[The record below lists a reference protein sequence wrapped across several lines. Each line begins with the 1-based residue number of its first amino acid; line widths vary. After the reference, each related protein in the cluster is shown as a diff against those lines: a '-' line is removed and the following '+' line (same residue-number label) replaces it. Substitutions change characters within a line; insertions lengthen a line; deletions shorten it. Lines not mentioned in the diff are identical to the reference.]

1 MDKNEFFREAT
12 IRICGNLEIEQ
23 ALHSTLKF
31 IHGLIPVDIILLEYF
46 DLGKKAMRTLAKATI
61 ESGQKID
68 LFTHISENAQKDAE
82 EKYDKKKLKYLYYKD
97 PENDLLAKELLDFH
111 NISADSLLVLVLE
124 SGKERIGNV
133 VLILKGNVKLN
144 KQQIEYLTLLREPF
158 TVALANHKKHREVIR
173 LKELLADDNK
183 YLHQQLRQISGDEII
198 GANYGLKDVMHKVS
212 QVSSLHSPVLLLG
225 ETGVG
230 KDVIANAIHYSSPRS
245 SKPFITVNCGAIPE
259 SLIDSELFGH
269 EKGAFTGAIS
279 QKRGRFERADKGT
292 IFLDEI
298 GELPLQAQV
307 RLLRVLQ
314 NKEFERVG
322 GTETIKLDIRII
334 AATNRN
340 LQEMVS
346 RQKFREDLWFRLN
359 VFPIFIPPLRARTE
373 DIPEL
378 AQYFVELKS
387 AELKLSKCPVIS
399 DNARDLLVTY
409 NWPGN
414 VRELQNV
421 VERELIINPAGPL
434 EFNYLQLKE
443 DNNDHAQSVFQKSDS
458 QMSST
463 DLDSVVSSHIMK
475 VLKQAHGK
483 IHGKNGAAEL
493 LGINASTLR
502 NKMNKLGIKYRKNE
516 IYK

>member
-12 IRICGNLEIEQ
+12 TRICGTLEIEK
-23 ALHSTLKF
+23 ALLSTLQF
-31 IHGLIPVDIILLEYF
+31 LRSTVPIDIMFLQYYDKSIE
-46 DLGKKAMRTLAKATI
+46 AMRTFAKATPQ
-61 ESGQKID
+61 SGELKDLVTQVSDEAIKEVQK
-68 LFTHISENAQKDAE
+68 
-82 EKYDKKKLKYLYYKD
+82 KYGTNREQVILYKNPD
-97 PENDLLAKELLDFH
+97 KELLSKELLSFH
-111 NISADSLLVLVLE
+111 KIKASSLLVIMLGSVDQPIGAVVMILT
-124 SGKERIGNV
+124 GKER
-133 VLILKGNVKLN
+133 LN
-144 KQQIEYLTLLREPF
+144 QKQIEYLSLLKEPF
-158 TVALANHKKHREVIR
+158 AIALSNHRKHREVTR

-183 YLHQQLRQISGDEII
+183 YLHQQLRSISGEEII
-198 GANYGLKDVMHKVS
+198 GANYGLKDVMQKVS
-212 QVSSLHSPVLLLG
+212 QIANLDSPVLLLG

-230 KDVIANAIHYSSPRS
+230 KDVIANAIHYSSTRS
-245 SKPFITVNCGAIPE
+245 NQAFITVNCGAIPE

-279 QKRGRFERADKGT
+279 QKRGRFERAEKGT

-334 AATNRN
+334 AASNRN
-340 LQEMVS
+340 LEKMVAE
-346 RQKFREDLWFRLN
+346 QKFREDLWFRLN
-359 VFPIFIPPLRARTE
+359 VFPIYIPPLRARKE

-378 AQYFVELKS
+378 AQYFAELKS
-387 AELKLSKCPVIS
+387 VELKLSKCPIIS
-399 DNARDLLVTY
+399 DHTRDILVSY
-409 NWPGN
+409 PWPGN

-434 EFNYLQLKE
+434 EFNHLQLKE
-443 DNNDHAQSVFQKSDS
+443 RNNELSQSDS
-458 QMSST
+458 QQLEEPVNTT

-475 VLKQAHGK
+475 VLKQTQGK
-483 IHGKNGAAEL
+483 IHGKEGAAEL
-493 LGINASTLR
+493 MGINASTLR

-516 IYK
+516 MFS

>member
-12 IRICGNLEIEQ
+12 VRICGNLEIEQ

-31 IHGLIPVDIILLEYF
+31 IRGLIPIDIILLEYF
-46 DLGKKAMRTLAKATI
+46 DFGKKAMRTLAKATI

-68 LFTHISENAQKDAE
+68 LLTHISENAQKDAV
-82 EKYDKKKLKYLYYKD
+82 EKYDRKKLKHLYYKE
-97 PENDLLAKELLDFH
+97 PEKDLLAKELLDFH

-133 VLILKGNVKLN
+133 VMILKGNVKLN
-144 KQQIEYLTLLREPF
+144 KKQIEYLTFLNEPF

-198 GANYGLKDVMHKVS
+198 GSNYGLKDVMQKVR
-212 QVSSLHSPVLLLG
+212 QVANLDSPVLLLG

-230 KDVIANAIHYSSPRS
+230 KDVIANSIHYSSTRS
-245 SKPFITVNCGAIPE
+245 NKPFITVNCGAIPE

-279 QKRGRFERADKGT
+279 QKRGRFERANTGT

-340 LQEMVS
+340 LEKLVAE
-346 RQKFREDLWFRLN
+346 QKFREDLWFRLN
-359 VFPIFIPPLRARTE
+359 VFPVYIPPLRARKE

-387 AELKLSKCPVIS
+387 VELKRTKCPEIS
-399 DNARDLLVTY
+399 NNAMDLLSTY
-409 NWPGN
+409 SWPGN

-421 VERELIINPAGPL
+421 VERELIINPDGPL
-434 EFNYLQLKE
+434 EFSHLQLKE
-443 DNNDHAQSVFQKSDS
+443 GNNEHFHSAFQNLDK
-458 QMSST
+458 QMTPT
-463 DLDSVVSSHIMK
+463 DLDSIVTSHIIK
-475 VLKQAHGK
+475 VLKQVQGK
-483 IHGKNGAAEL
+483 IHGKDGAAEL

-516 IYK
+516 MYK